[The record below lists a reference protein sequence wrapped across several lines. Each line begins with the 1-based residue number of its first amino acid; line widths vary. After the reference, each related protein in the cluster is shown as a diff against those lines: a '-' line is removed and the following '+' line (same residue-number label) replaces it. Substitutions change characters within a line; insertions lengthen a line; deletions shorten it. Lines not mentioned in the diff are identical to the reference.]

1 MYLCQG
7 YQASYLSI
15 MIDNIMQLR
24 FYDVWYTISSFSI
37 FGYLIYYFSSV
48 LLSCLTT
55 LCLFLSYLYYGCM
68 DGVVVFAT
76 WSVSFLVSVS
86 QVMTDQ
92 ATRLGMLVCLCRR
105 FSLQGRF
112 LPEFL
117 QKNFFHCVGYYLV
130 LVLVCFGFICYPHAD
145 G

>member
-105 FSLQGRF
+105 FGLQGRF

-117 QKNFFHCVGYYLV
+117 QNFFLLNWLLLFGHCF
-130 LVLVCFGFICYPHAD
+130 CFGIICYPHDD